1 MTIRRFEV
9 VESAGG
15 PLVTYLH
22 PGDKIGVVIAME
34 SGDVAIAR
42 DLAMHIAAMSPR
54 FLDAKA
60 VSADAI
66 DSERKIIEAIVD
78 QETRAAK
85 AESNKPAGAPSEMVD
100 RKPNGDI
107 DGFVHQQEKSGDEPY
122 RKRQEN

>member
-34 SGDVAIAR
+34 SGDVEIAR

-66 DSERKIIEAIVD
+66 DSARKIIDAIVD
-78 QETRAAK
+78 QEQIDDK
-85 AESNKPAGAPSEMVD
+85 AESNKLADAPAQKDAE
-100 RKPNGDI
+100 KQKGD
-107 DGFVHQQEKSGDEPY
+107 
-122 RKRQEN
+122 